1 MFSFPRKHE
10 QKSFLIS
17 VLESKGRMK
26 VFSFIFW
33 RKWQKWNLLLTITGP
48 LKPLKVVFKNEI
60 HKNLLVTIVVATT
73 PFLHAQP
80 TKIIFASCCFTAH
93 VIASTIFFDGCETFW
108 TIFGVD
114 RNPFACFW
122 IIVTFLFPDFQ
133 HFAIYWFV
141 YIFVAGKTERISTF
155 ALNWT
160 RFQISYL

>member
-1 MFSFPRKHE
+1 
-10 QKSFLIS
+10 
-17 VLESKGRMK
+17 MK
-26 VFSFIFW
+26 AFSFILWMTKMKFAFGIFW
-33 RKWQKWNLLLTITGP
+33 T
-48 LKPLKVVFKNEI
+48 LKLLKVVFKNEI

-80 TKIIFASCCFTAH
+80 TKFIFASCCFTAH
-93 VIASTIFFDGCETFW
+93 VIASTIFLDGCETFW

-122 IIVTFLFPDFQ
+122 IIVTFLFPDLQ

-155 ALNWT
+155 ALNWS
-160 RFQISYL
+160 RFQISYLLWKIEKNCVR